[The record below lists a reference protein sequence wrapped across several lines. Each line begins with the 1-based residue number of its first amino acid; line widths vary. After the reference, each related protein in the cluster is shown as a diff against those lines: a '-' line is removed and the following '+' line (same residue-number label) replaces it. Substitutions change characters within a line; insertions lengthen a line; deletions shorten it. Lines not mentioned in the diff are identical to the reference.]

1 MTIFAKNTAFFQKG
15 LDKNEII
22 LYYRAYVVMST
33 SEKTRRR
40 VVMFENLKEF
50 LVEELRVNPD
60 DITMEAELA
69 GDLGINSLELAD
81 LVYLCEEK
89 FNVVIDDED
98 LHQFNTVGDV
108 VRYLEAE
115 AN

>member
-1 MTIFAKNTAFFQKG
+1 
-15 LDKNEII
+15 
-22 LYYRAYVVMST
+22 
-33 SEKTRRR
+33 
-40 VVMFENLKEF
+40 MFESVKQF

-60 DITMEAELA
+60 AVKPEAELA

-98 LHQFNTVGDV
+98 LHKFNTVGDIV
-108 VRYLEAE
+108 SYLEE
-115 AN
+115 KSE